1 MFPFVS
7 RSKSLHK
14 RLNEALTKRPA
25 VNRFFTIFGCV
36 SVVFAGQ
43 CSKHCFNFV
52 LFFSLLLLLLLLLFC
67 AGESHSLLRGVR
79 RPMTQGAARRIQS
92 ATAKAFG
99 GVVPKGSFSSRAQST
114 ADRRANWNIY

>member
-25 VNRFFTIFGCV
+25 VNRFFTIFCV

-52 LFFSLLLLLLLLLFC
+52 LFFSLLLLLLFC
-67 AGESHSLLRGVR
+67 AGESHGLLRGVR

-99 GVVPKGSFSSRAQST
+99 GIVPKGSFSSRAQST
-114 ADRRANWNIY
+114 ADRRAYWKIY